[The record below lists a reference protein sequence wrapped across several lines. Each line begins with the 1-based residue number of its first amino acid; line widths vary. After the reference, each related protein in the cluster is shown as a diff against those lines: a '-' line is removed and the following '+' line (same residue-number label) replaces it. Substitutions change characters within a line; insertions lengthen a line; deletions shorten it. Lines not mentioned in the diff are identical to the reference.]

1 MIDLLPSKHFC
12 LVFFGLSLSCTVGIP
27 SWFEISDAK
36 SGIVTSG
43 LNIYKSLG
51 HAVNPQLDTRKNFL
65 QTRSFPFQAKETKKN
80 ILKDLSTIGISDVV
94 GMGMAAGRV
103 QRILNATR
111 RPEGDRRRPMANG
124 LDGQGAASFAAPGK
138 DANAAAH
145 PLPPRPARLLAWL
158 AEPR

>member
-80 ILKDLSTIGISDVV
+80 INDEICFFLSLSSAITSFCISRSKLKFKAMMIGL
-94 GMGMAAGRV
+94 R
-103 QRILNATR
+103 
-111 RPEGDRRRPMANG
+111 
-124 LDGQGAASFAAPGK
+124 
-138 DANAAAH
+138 
-145 PLPPRPARLLAWL
+145 
-158 AEPR
+158 

>member
-51 HAVNPQLDTRKNFL
+51 HAVNPQLDTRKNFF
-65 QTRSFPFQAKETKKN
+65 TNPFFSFPSQRNKKEY
-80 ILKDLSTIGISDVV
+80 
-94 GMGMAAGRV
+94 
-103 QRILNATR
+103 
-111 RPEGDRRRPMANG
+111 
-124 LDGQGAASFAAPGK
+124 
-138 DANAAAH
+138 
-145 PLPPRPARLLAWL
+145 
-158 AEPR
+158 